1 MDQENG
7 GLSVLFTINIELKMI
22 QLARLGGGGG
32 GVVEFLWVVIPHL
45 LRGDRML

>member
-22 QLARLGGGGG
+22 QLARLGGG
-32 GVVEFLWVVIPHL
+32 VVEFLWVVIPHL